1 MENVEEVKKKSKGK
15 ESRYG
20 KRYGFEFKLR
30 CVKLRLE
37 EGIPVSL
44 LSREAGCSQD
54 VIHRWARAYQEQ
66 GEAGL
71 RGSNVSTGSR
81 QRLPGP
87 VREKIVEIK
96 KREPLFGVKRISHLL
111 KRAFF
116 LSASPETVRR
126 ALRAESLIVPTKKKH
141 LHNITR
147 PRFFER
153 TTPNQMWQSDIFTF
167 RLGGRYAYLIGFIDD
182 YSRYMVGL
190 ELYRTQTADQ
200 VLEVYRRAVGEYGVA
215 KEMLTDRGRQYTN
228 WRGTTRFERE
238 IGKDRVKHIKAQAH
252 HPMTLGK
259 IERFWKTVYEE
270 FLVRAQFVSFE
281 EARERIRNW
290 VQYYNHKRP
299 HQGIGGLCPADRYFE
314 IQAELK
320 KTMEQGISDNVLEM
334 ALRGKRK
341 EPFYMVGRME
351 GQSVVLRAE
360 KGKLRLT
367 VDDEEGGGKQEMVY
381 EVAAAEEKT
390 KEKRECSIETNQKEE
405 TDGKDRKPEAGE
417 TGDRGGQEK
426 TEGVGS
432 YGGGEVPCG
441 AVGMDGET
449 QTRGDMSGAGGG
461 VESIEPVAGAG
472 DGGDAAG
479 VADAESGD
487 GGEDSS
493 IELASCGIIG
503 AEEQDR
509 RRDERIG
516 AAFGPAAVEGS
527 ARRGESCQSKATAGD
542 CSGEQDLRIFK
553 EFGYGA
559 AGRTAQEG
567 EGAEA
572 RTGAGTGNPP
582 GAQWSLNGKTRGEAS
597 GGVSQ
602 DVLRVGGAVPGG
614 HGLGVGESPCGKATC
629 VCGRREGSAS
639 GAGPG
644 VGKEALCGR
653 EDHRGQGDL
662 IGLWGVSRQGE

>member
-1 MENVEEVKKKSKGK
+1 MEDVEEVRKKGKGK

-20 KRYGFEFKLR
+20 KRYGFEYKLR

-37 EGIPVSL
+37 EGIPISL
-44 LSREAGCSQD
+44 LSKEVGASKD
-54 VIHRWARAYQEQ
+54 VIRRWAKAYQER

-71 RGSNVSTGSR
+71 RNGVVSAGSR
-81 QRLPGP
+81 RKLPRP

-126 ALRAESLIVPTKKKH
+126 TLGAESLIVPSRKKH
-141 LHNITR
+141 HHNITR

-200 VLEVYRRAVGEYGVA
+200 VLEVYRRAIGEYGVP

-238 IGKDRVKHIKAQAH
+238 IGKERVKHIKSQAH

-259 IERFWKTVYEE
+259 IERFWKTIYEE
-270 FLVRAQFVSFE
+270 FLVRAQFGSFE

-320 KTMEQGISDNVLEM
+320 KTMEQGIADNVLEM
-334 ALRGKRK
+334 ALRGKPK

-360 KGKLRLT
+360 KGKLRLM
-367 VDDEEGGGKQEMVY
+367 VDDEEGGGMQEMVY
-381 EVAAAEEKT
+381 DVTAAEEK
-390 KEKRECSIETNQKEE
+390 RDDSIETTQREG
-405 TDGKDRKPEAGE
+405 TDGKDRQAEGGEA
-417 TGDRGGQEK
+417 GDRGE
-426 TEGVGS
+426 EREEASRS
-432 YGGGEVPCG
+432 YGGGEVPCS
-441 AVGMDGET
+441 ALGMDGET
-449 QTRGDMSGAGGG
+449 QTRGDLPGVGGG
-461 VESIEPVAGAG
+461 VDAVEPVAGTG
-472 DGGDAAG
+472 DGGDALGIA
-479 VADAESGD
+479 AASSDD
-487 GGEDSS
+487 REDTG
-493 IELASCGIIG
+493 IELASCGIVG
-503 AEEQDR
+503 AEEQGGI
-509 RRDERIG
+509 DERIG
-516 AAFGPAAVEGS
+516 AAFRQTSGISGDQTRGVTGGRSREEGLTVIREIS
-527 ARRGESCQSKATAGD
+527 
-542 CSGEQDLRIFK
+542 
-553 EFGYGA
+553 YG
-559 AGRTAQEG
+559 
-567 EGAEA
+567 
-572 RTGAGTGNPP
+572 
-582 GAQWSLNGKTRGEAS
+582 GKTA
-597 GGVSQ
+597 
-602 DVLRVGGAVPGG
+602 
-614 HGLGVGESPCGKATC
+614 
-629 VCGRREGSAS
+629 
-639 GAGPG
+639 
-644 VGKEALCGR
+644 
-653 EDHRGQGDL
+653 
-662 IGLWGVSRQGE
+662 

>member
-1 MENVEEVKKKSKGK
+1 MEDVEEVKKRGKGK

-20 KRYGFEFKLR
+20 KRYGLEFKLR

-37 EGIPVSL
+37 EGIPIPL
-44 LSREAGCSQD
+44 LSKEVGASKD
-54 VIHRWARAYQEQ
+54 VIRRWTKAYQER

-71 RGSNVSTGSR
+71 RYGVIPARSR
-81 QRLPGP
+81 GKLPEP

-96 KREPLFGVKRISHLL
+96 KRDPLFGVKRISHLL

-126 ALRAESLIVPTKKKH
+126 TLRAESLIVPSRKKH
-141 LHNITR
+141 HHNMTR

-153 TTPNQMWQSDIFTF
+153 STPNQLWQSDIFTF

-200 VLEVYRRAVGEYGVA
+200 VLEVYRRAIGEYGVP

-238 IGKDRVKHIKAQAH
+238 IGKERVKHIKSQAH

-259 IERFWKTVYEE
+259 IERFWKTIYEE

-299 HQGIGGLCPADRYFE
+299 HQGIGGLCPADRFFE

-320 KTMEQGISDNVLEM
+320 KTMEQGIADNVLEM
-334 ALRGKRK
+334 ALRGKPK

-360 KGKLRLT
+360 KGKLRLM

-381 EVAAAEEKT
+381 DVTAGEQNKD
-390 KEKRECSIETNQKEE
+390 RSIGMIEREE
-405 TDGKDRKPEAGE
+405 TDGKDREAEGGE
-417 TGDRGGQEK
+417 DRGEERA
-426 TEGVGS
+426 EGVRP

-441 AVGMDGET
+441 TLGMDGEA
-449 QTRGDMSGAGGG
+449 QTWRSLSGVRRC
-461 VESIEPVAGAG
+461 VELAEPVAGAG
-472 DGGDAAG
+472 DGWDALGLA
-479 VADAESGD
+479 ATDSGD
-487 GGEDSS
+487 GEDSS

-503 AEEQDR
+503 AEEQE

-516 AAFGPAAVEGS
+516 AAFSSTP
-527 ARRGESCQSKATAGD
+527 GESGQARGTAGD
-542 CSGEQDLRIFK
+542 CTREEGLTIFREIGDGGE
-553 EFGYGA
+553 GTA
-559 AGRTAQEG
+559 AQERG
-567 EGAEA
+567 GAET
-572 RTGAGTGNPP
+572 RTGAGAGDPP
-582 GAQWSLNGKTRGEAS
+582 GAQRSLNGKGRGEAA
-597 GGVSQ
+597 GGVTQ
-602 DVLRVGGAVPGG
+602 NVLRVGGEVAKSHDPGIG
-614 HGLGVGESPCGKATC
+614 ESTFGKTALACGLGEGDTSAADSRVGEEA
-629 VCGRREGSAS
+629 GS
-639 GAGPG
+639 G
-644 VGKEALCGR
+644 
-653 EDHRGQGDL
+653 
-662 IGLWGVSRQGE
+662 

>member
-1 MENVEEVKKKSKGK
+1 MGDTPKREKGVNPMEEVEEAKKRSEGK

-37 EGIPVSL
+37 EEIPISL
-44 LSREAGCSQD
+44 LSKEVGCSQD
-54 VIHRWARAYQEQ
+54 VIRRWTRAYEER

-71 RGSNVSTGSR
+71 RKGVIPAGSR
-81 QRLPGP
+81 RRLPGP

-96 KREPLFGVKRISHLL
+96 KREPLSGVKRISHLL

-126 ALRAESLIVPTKKKH
+126 TLGEESLIVPSRKKH

-200 VLEVYRRAVGEYGVA
+200 VLEVYRRAIGEYGVP

-238 IGKDRVKHIKAQAH
+238 IGKDRIKHIKSQAH

-259 IERFWKTVYEE
+259 IERFWKTIYEE
-270 FLVRAQFVSFE
+270 FLVRAQFGSFE
-281 EARERIRNW
+281 EARERIRQW
-290 VQYYNHKRP
+290 MQYYNHKRP

-320 KTMEQGISDNVLEM
+320 KTIEQGIVDNVLEM
-334 ALRGKRK
+334 ALRGKPK

-360 KGKLRLT
+360 KGKLRLL

-381 EVAAAEEKT
+381 DVTSGEGKTGGSIDTLQKEKTRGQDREAEGRETGNGGEERAEELRT
-390 KEKRECSIETNQKEE
+390 YGRGEVPGSTVGVDREAQ
-405 TDGKDRKPEAGE
+405 A
-417 TGDRGGQEK
+417 RGSMP
-426 TEGVGS
+426 GVGS
-432 YGGGEVPCG
+432 
-441 AVGMDGET
+441 
-449 QTRGDMSGAGGG
+449 S
-461 VESIEPVAGAG
+461 VEYLEPVAGAG
-472 DGGDAAG
+472 DGGDALG
-479 VADAESGD
+479 VAAPGSCD
-487 GGEDSS
+487 GEDSG
-493 IELASCGIIG
+493 IELASCGIVG
-503 AEEQDR
+503 AEEQE
-509 RRDERIG
+509 RRDERNG
-516 AAFGPAAVEGS
+516 AAISPAPGDPGQARGPAGRGAREEGLTIS
-527 ARRGESCQSKATAGD
+527 
-542 CSGEQDLRIFK
+542 
-553 EFGYGA
+553 
-559 AGRTAQEG
+559 
-567 EGAEA
+567 
-572 RTGAGTGNPP
+572 
-582 GAQWSLNGKTRGEAS
+582 
-597 GGVSQ
+597 
-602 DVLRVGGAVPGG
+602 
-614 HGLGVGESPCGKATC
+614 
-629 VCGRREGSAS
+629 RET
-639 GAGPG
+639 
-644 VGKEALCGR
+644 
-653 EDHRGQGDL
+653 
-662 IGLWGVSRQGE
+662 